1 MHLEIRRQR
10 LANVLRA
17 GKELGISV
25 LNTFTGD
32 AETPEEIAAFIA
44 KVRAIA
50 EEAKGAGFRLCIE
63 TYSNLLPTAEI
74 GREILA
80 QIDNSWGGINYDP
93 SKIIYYT
100 EAISEEDIILA
111 LPHLGYVHQKDT
123 RGVRG
128 VGTSHPSAT
137 RRDRYST
144 HPAYAR
150 RRRLCG
156 ACLDEIEC
164 ADYNWQ
170 SFEECISKARRSQAY
185 WDGLGI

>member
-50 EEAKGAGFRLCIE
+50 EEAKEAGFRLCIE
-63 TYSNLLPTAEI
+63 TDSNLLPTAEI
-74 GREILA
+74 GRETLA
-80 QIDNSWGGINYDP
+80 QIDNPWGGINYDP
-93 SKIIYYT
+93 SNIIYYT
-100 EAISEEDIILA
+100 EAIPEEDIMLA
-111 LPHLGYVHQKDT
+111 LPHLGHVHQKDT

-128 VGTSHPSAT
+128 VGDFPPLGDAARSIFHTSCI
-137 RRDRYST
+137 RST
-144 HPAYAR
+144 PPAMR
-150 RRRLCG
+150 
-156 ACLDEIEC
+156 
-164 ADYNWQ
+164 
-170 SFEECISKARRSQAY
+170 
-185 WDGLGI
+185 GLSR